1 MEWLCEVECKKV
13 NQFENMQVTHQFPRT
28 PSLLGKESEVACCRE
43 WNLQDALRFVF
54 FCIFCFLYFPW
65 NWPCA
70 RFGLIFW
77 NFWQLVWNA
86 FQFIQSCA
94 KWQIGFCIKH
104 KHRWD
109 VGGGGEGS
117 ICNIKWYKKHWIR
130 PQKNTLNETKKH
142 TENSVGDPNEHK
154 MRVFYK

>member
-1 MEWLCEVECKKV
+1 MEWLCEVVCKKVEV

-28 PSLLGKESEVACCRE
+28 PALLGKESEVACCRE

-54 FCIFCFLYFPW
+54 FVFFCILYFPW

-117 ICNIKWYKKHWIR
+117 ICNIKWYTKKTLTTTSKSQKKKHRMR
-130 PQKNTLNETKKH
+130 PKNTQKI
-142 TENSVGDPNEHK
+142 V
-154 MRVFYK
+154 